1 MAYSIGQVRRNQI
14 STFSVNVNYNLSLLV
29 SEDSIIDFYN
39 PCMYLNDTSLSSTYS
54 YYLRFKVKQ
63 RVDSTQDFSIKLVNS
78 DSTDGTTQSIKTL
91 NVKSGDDYT
100 SFELI
105 FTPNSTYNEIV
116 FELRRLALD
125 FTLVN
130 SDGTSGRIMDIEV
143 LDFYIISNIITG
155 YLQPH
160 FSDLKQLKK
169 IGIQGPPG
177 LLFVLDGEEIRIGK
191 TGIYELYND
200 SISIS
205 YLGFCIK
212 ESNQVPDGKDFF
224 ILDFK
229 Y

>member
-1 MAYSIGQVRRNQI
+1 MAYSIGQIRRNQI
-14 STFSVNVNYNLSLLV
+14 SSFSVNVNYNLSLLV
-29 SEDSIIDFYN
+29 NKDSIVDFYN
-39 PCMYLNDTSLSSTYS
+39 PYIYMSNTLLSFAYS

-63 RVDSTQDFSIKLVNS
+63 RTDSTQDFSIKLANS
-78 DSTDGTTQSIKTL
+78 DSTDKNTQSVRTF
-91 NVKSGDDYT
+91 NVKSGNDYT
-100 SFELI
+100 TFELI
-105 FTPNSTYNEIV
+105 FTPNSAYNEII

-125 FTLVN
+125 FNLVN
-130 SDGTSGRIMDIEV
+130 DNGKNGRIMDIEI
-143 LDFYIISNIITG
+143 LDFYIVNNIITD
-155 YLQPH
+155 YLQSH

-177 LLFVLDGEEIRIGK
+177 LLFALNGEEIRIGK
-191 TGIYELYND
+191 SGVYELCHD